1 MAGICQSDVA
11 SADEDLRPAGVE
23 PGVHVIAIE
32 FDFV

>member
-11 SADEDLRPAGVE
+11 SADEDLRASGIE
-23 PGVHVIAIE
+23 PVIAIE